1 MENTPSPMDQNQ
13 PESGLTTWQKIRLG
27 AFAALVALL
36 IVFLL
41 QNTEQTQ
48 VAFLWFTFATSRIL
62 LLLGT
67 LAVGAIL
74 GALLTYRLCAKNRK
88 SQPKPPPFS

>member
-1 MENTPSPMDQNQ
+1 MEKTPSAPDLNQ
-13 PESGLTTWQKIRLG
+13 PKTGLTTWQKIRLG
-27 AFAALVALL
+27 TIGALVVLW

-67 LAVGAIL
+67 LLVGAIF
-74 GALLTYRLCAKNRK
+74 GAFVTYRLCVRNRK
-88 SQPKPPPFS
+88 SQPKPPTFS

>member
-1 MENTPSPMDQNQ
+1 MGKPPSAPDLNQ
-13 PESGLTTWQKIRLG
+13 SKTGMTVWRKIRLG
-27 AFAALVALL
+27 TIAALVVLW

-67 LAVGAIL
+67 LIVGAL
-74 GALLTYRLCAKNRK
+74 FGALLTYRLCVKGKK
-88 SQPKPPPFS
+88 SRSEPPSFS

>member
-1 MENTPSPMDQNQ
+1 MENSPSRTDQDK
-13 PESGLTTWQKIRLG
+13 PAPRLTTWQKIRFGTL
-27 AFAALVALL
+27 AAVVVLW

-67 LAVGAIL
+67 LLVGAVF
-74 GALLTYRLCAKNRK
+74 GALATYRLCAKNKK
-88 SQPKPPPFS
+88 SEPKPPTFS

>member
-1 MENTPSPMDQNQ
+1 MEKTPYDPNLTPSGT
-13 PESGLTTWQKIRLG
+13 GLTTWQKIRLG
-27 AFAALVALL
+27 AVAALVVLW

-48 VAFLWFTFATSRIL
+48 VSFLWFTFATSRIM

-67 LAVGAIL
+67 LAVGAIF
-74 GALLTYRLCAKNRK
+74 GALLTYRLCARNRK
-88 SQPKPPPFS
+88 SRSEPPTLP

>member
-1 MENTPSPMDQNQ
+1 MNQ
-13 PESGLTTWQKIRLG
+13 SQTQTKTITWRKIRLG
-27 AFAALVALL
+27 AIITLVVLW

-48 VAFLWFTFATSRIL
+48 VSFLWLTFTTSRIL

-67 LAVGAIL
+67 LFVGAAL
-74 GALLTYRLCAKNRK
+74 GAFLTYRFCARGKK
-88 SQPKPPPFS
+88 SKTMPPQYS

>member
-1 MENTPSPMDQNQ
+1 MEKHPSAPDLNQ
-13 PESGLTTWQKIRLG
+13 PKAKMTVWQKTRLG
-27 AFAALVALL
+27 TIAALVVLW

-67 LAVGAIL
+67 LAVGAVI
-74 GALLTYRLCAKNRK
+74 GAFLTYRLCGKGKKDRT
-88 SQPKPPPFS
+88 KPPAFP

>member
-1 MENTPSPMDQNQ
+1 MDKTTSPATQDQ
-13 PESGLTTWQKIRLG
+13 PKTGPTTWQKVRL
-27 AFAALVALL
+27 ATITTLVVLW

-48 VAFLWFTFATSRIL
+48 VSFLWFTFATSRIL

-67 LAVGAIL
+67 LVIGALVGAF
-74 GALLTYRLCAKNRK
+74 LTYRLCVRNRK
-88 SQPKPPPFS
+88 SQTKPPSFS

>member
-1 MENTPSPMDQNQ
+1 MEKSPSPMAQ
-13 PESGLTTWQKIRLG
+13 PKPGMTTWQKIRLG
-27 AFAALVALL
+27 AIGALVVLW

-48 VAFLWFTFATSRIL
+48 VSFLWFTFATSRIL

-67 LAVGAIL
+67 LLIGAIF
-74 GALLTYRLCAKNRK
+74 GALLTYRLCVKSKK

>member
-1 MENTPSPMDQNQ
+1 MDNTPSHIDQNQ
-13 PESGLTTWQKIRLG
+13 SQTGMTTWQKVRLG
-27 AFAALVALL
+27 AIATLVVLW
-36 IVFLL
+36 IIFLL

-48 VAFLWFTFATSRIL
+48 VSFLWFTFATSRIL

-67 LAVGAIL
+67 LVVGAIF

-88 SQPKPPPFS
+88 SRPKPPSFS

>member
-1 MENTPSPMDQNQ
+1 METTPSPSDQGR
-13 PESGLTTWQKIRLG
+13 PKTGLTTWRKIRLG
-27 AFAALVALL
+27 AVAALVVLW

-48 VAFLWFTFATSRIL
+48 VSFLWFTFTTSRIL

-67 LAVGAIL
+67 LAVGAAA
-74 GALLTYRLCAKNRK
+74 GALLTFRLCVRNRK
-88 SQPKPPPFS
+88 SQPEPPSFS